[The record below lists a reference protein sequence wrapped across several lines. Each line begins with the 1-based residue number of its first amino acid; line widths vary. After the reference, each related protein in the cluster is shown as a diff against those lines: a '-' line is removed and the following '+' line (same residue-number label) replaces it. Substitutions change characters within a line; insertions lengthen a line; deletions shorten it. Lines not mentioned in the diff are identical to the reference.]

1 MKTRYDTTLAHAPCS
16 DFSTKKGLFKPSLIA
31 LTLLAGPSLGLSQAT
46 AAPLEDVDV
55 SFSGYIKWDSMFS
68 NYSDGSIPSA
78 SIGRDFYVPSLIPVG
93 GLDESTQF
101 DTHIRQSRF
110 RFTTNTDLGD
120 GEKITGV
127 LEFDMMVVP
136 DGDER
141 ISNSHQPR
149 IRHAFLKYQNWTI
162 GQTWSTFLDVNT
174 LPDSID
180 FIGVTDGT
188 IFARQPLI
196 RYTQGPFEIA
206 LENPETTV
214 TPFGGGARI
223 VTDDNAVPDV
233 VARYTFKGK
242 WGHVSVAGLLREL
255 AYDNGIVD
263 SSETGYGISL
273 TGKFMFGQDDLRVM
287 FNAGSGLGRYLALN
301 TSNGAVLD
309 ENNELEA
316 IDSTAYAFAY
326 RHWWN
331 NKARS
336 TIMFSALDVDN
347 DVALT
352 GLSATE
358 STYSARINY
367 IYSLNKKLEIGAE
380 YGYAKRE
387 IESGLDGDMNRFQ
400 FMAKYS
406 F

>member
-1 MKTRYDTTLAHAPCS
+1 MKKRYKTNLAHLHCS
-16 DFSTKKGLFKPSLIA
+16 DFSTKKSSLKKSLVA
-31 LTLLAGPSLGLSQAT
+31 LALVAGSQAGVSQAT
-46 AAPLEDVDV
+46 AAPLEDIDV

-68 NYSDGSIPSA
+68 NYSDGSIASG
-78 SIGRDFYVPSLIPVG
+78 SIGRDFYIPSLTPVG
-93 GLDESTQF
+93 GADESTQF
-101 DTHIRQSRF
+101 DSHIRQSRF
-110 RFTTNTDLGD
+110 RFTTNTDLGG
-120 GEKITGV
+120 GEKIKGV

-136 DGDER
+136 DGNER

-149 IRHAFLKYQNWTI
+149 IRHAFLQYQNWII
-162 GQTWSTFLDVNT
+162 GQTWSTFLDVKT

-180 FIGVTDGT
+180 FIGVTDGS

-223 VTDDNAVPDV
+223 VTDDNAVPDL
-233 VARYTFKGK
+233 VARYTFKGD
-242 WGHVSVAGLLREL
+242 WGHFSVAGMVREL
-255 AYDNGIVD
+255 AYDDGIVD

-273 TGKFMFGQDDLRVM
+273 TGKFMLGQDDLRVI

-301 TSNGAVLD
+301 ASNGAVLD
-309 ENNELEA
+309 ANNELEA
-316 IDSTAYAFAY
+316 IDSTAYAIAY
-326 RHWWN
+326 RHVWN
-331 NKARS
+331 NKSRS

-347 DVALT
+347 EVALT

-367 IYSLNKKLEIGAE
+367 MYSLNKKLEVGAE

-387 IESGLDGDMNRFQ
+387 IESGLEGDMNRFQ